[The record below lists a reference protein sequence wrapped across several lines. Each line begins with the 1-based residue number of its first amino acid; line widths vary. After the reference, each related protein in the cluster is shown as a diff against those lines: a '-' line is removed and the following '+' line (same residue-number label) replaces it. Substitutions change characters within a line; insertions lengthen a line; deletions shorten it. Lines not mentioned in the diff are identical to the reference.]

1 MEYERLF
8 ASVAVVAVSV
18 FAIMSL
24 LSFYNDSYNLTIGS
38 SFNNTLNSVEIIN
51 NITSMTNEQADATQ
65 SIEGSG
71 SSDSQTNLVE
81 RSLRIIVILPRLL
94 GLVPDIMREG
104 ALVLGVPEAYVN
116 VAVGVFVFS
125 FVLLLAYILLNGV
138 RR

>member
-24 LSFYNDSYNLTIGS
+24 LSFYNDSYNLTLGS

-51 NITSMTNEQADATQ
+51 NITSMTDEQAAATQ
-65 SIEGSG
+65 NIEGSG

-94 GLVPDIMREG
+94 GLIPDIMREG